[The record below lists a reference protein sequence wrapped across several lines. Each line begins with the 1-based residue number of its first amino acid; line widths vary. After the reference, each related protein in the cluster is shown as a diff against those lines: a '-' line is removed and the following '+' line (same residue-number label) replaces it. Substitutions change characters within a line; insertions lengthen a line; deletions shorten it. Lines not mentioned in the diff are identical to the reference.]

1 MFAHRRVVGPAIS
14 DLKAGI
20 FRPPKRAC
28 GCSAPW
34 QPDDTFCR
42 KFVMAY
48 ITQPRN
54 GQDRSPQNI
63 LWHAMIILPYISPVG
78 AHSVRPR
85 PCGEWCGETY
95 GKQRTIQVSQRRDEA
110 SRPTDSKRA
119 AGAFAACGPA
129 RGRTERPA
137 GILLNINSGLR
148 PPNRHFAAVYH
159 HFTTVTF
166 SVSCQQKS

>member
-1 MFAHRRVVGPAIS
+1 MCARGRAENGVVKHMASSVP
-14 DLKAGI
+14 
-20 FRPPKRAC
+20 FR
-28 GCSAPW
+28 
-34 QPDDTFCR
+34 FL
-42 KFVMAY
+42 
-48 ITQPRN
+48 N
-54 GQDRSPQNI
+54 GGMR
-63 LWHAMIILPYISPVG
+63 
-78 AHSVRPR
+78 
-85 PCGEWCGETY
+85 
-95 GKQRTIQVSQRRDEA
+95 A
-110 SRPTDSKRA
+110 SRPKDSKRA